1 MSFAYPNTDRL
12 VLRDINVKI
21 RQGEKIAIVG
31 ENGSGKTTFFLLLAG
46 LYRPQKGKIFFAGKN
61 LEDNLG
67 LMRRATSFVFQ
78 DFGRYQLTV
87 ADNIRI
93 GNLYRELSDA
103 DIELAAKLI
112 GADEFIQKLEQKY
125 QTFLGNL
132 EEGRTDLSGGQW
144 QKLAFARAIAKP
156 EARVM
161 MLDEQTAALDP
172 ISEAKFYQEFK
183 ELTGDRIAI
192 MISHRLGATKL
203 ADRIFVFDKGQ
214 IVEEGTHEELM
225 KRRGLYYEMYQAQA
239 QWYM

>member
-1 MSFAYPNTDRL
+1 
-12 VLRDINVKI
+12 
-21 RQGEKIAIVG
+21 
-31 ENGSGKTTFFLLLAG
+31 
-46 LYRPQKGKIFFAGKN
+46 
-61 LEDNLG
+61 
-67 LMRRATSFVFQ
+67 
-78 DFGRYQLTV
+78 
-87 ADNIRI
+87 
-93 GNLYRELSDA
+93 
-103 DIELAAKLI
+103 
-112 GADEFIQKLEQKY
+112 
-125 QTFLGNL
+125 
-132 EEGRTDLSGGQW
+132 
-144 QKLAFARAIAKP
+144 
-156 EARVM
+156 M